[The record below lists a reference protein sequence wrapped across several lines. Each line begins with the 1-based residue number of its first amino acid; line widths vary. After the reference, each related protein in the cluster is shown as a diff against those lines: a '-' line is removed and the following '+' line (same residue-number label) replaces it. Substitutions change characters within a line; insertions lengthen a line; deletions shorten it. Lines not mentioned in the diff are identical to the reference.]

1 MTGVDPRVL
10 ARYEVYDEDARLWR
24 PGLGDLVRLRT
35 WDILDR
41 HVPPGG
47 RVLDVGGGP
56 GTHAEH
62 LAGRGDAVTL
72 VDPVVRH
79 VEQAAARARSS
90 DGAPFAVQLG
100 EATHLAAAT
109 ASVDA
114 VVLMGPLYHLVD
126 REDRLAALAEARRV
140 LRPGGPVVAEVI
152 TRHGWVLEATVRG
165 LIADE
170 AVRADA
176 ARSAATGLSQD
187 PATAA
192 PGSFWAY
199 FHHVDELRAELTE
212 AGFEDVALVA
222 VEGFAWLLADL
233 EQRMAEPE
241 AILAAVRMTEREPSL
256 LGSSAHVL
264 GIATNPA
271 TNPVRPAQS

>member
-41 HVPPGG
+41 FVPPGG
-47 RVLDVGGGP
+47 RVLDIGGGP
-56 GTHAEH
+56 GTHAAH
-62 LAGRGDAVTL
+62 LARRGDAVTL

-79 VEQAAARARSS
+79 VEQAAARARSPQA
-90 DGAPFAVQLG
+90 APFAVQLG
-100 EATHLAAAT
+100 EATHLATAT

-114 VVLMGPLYHLVD
+114 IVMMGPLYHLVD
-126 REDRLAALAEARRV
+126 RADRLAALAEASRV
-140 LRPGGPVVAEVI
+140 LRAGGRLVAEII
-152 TRHGWVLEATVRG
+152 TRHGWVLDATVRG
-165 LIADE
+165 LIGDE
-170 AVRADA
+170 AVFEDA
-176 ARSAATGLSQD
+176 TRSVATGLSQD
-187 PATAA
+187 PVTAA

-212 AGFEDVALVA
+212 AGFDDVTLVA
-222 VEGFAWLLADL
+222 VEGFAWLLGDL

-256 LGSSAHVL
+256 LGASAHVV

-271 TNPVRPAQS
+271 GPAQS